1 MAIVCFR
8 NMLDPKMKRL
18 GSFLKRIQEK
28 HSSNVT
34 LIYSPRKYDYIQAI
48 SSNIDATFIIVAH
61 GSENEIYHRLKTP
74 QSTPPQIL
82 LGTHSEIFP
91 KKVIASSCG
100 SGKNLGPTMIGKGQC
115 QVYLGF
121 KSKIHF
127 DKKYPVD
134 SLASARYTMHIQEL
148 YKTVFEKILEKS
160 INEEWTFEKLSRILQ
175 WELKRESVIQAKKI
189 KISFPHSYIAN
200 DISQTIIAATNVASN
215 IVLLGNE
222 LEIVN

>member
-34 LIYSPRKYDYIQAI
+34 LIYSPRRYDYIQAI

-91 KKVIASSCG
+91 KKVIAISCG

-134 SLASARYTMHIQEL
+134 SLASAP
-148 YKTVFEKILEKS
+148 ILCIFK
-160 INEEWTFEKLSRILQ
+160 
-175 WELKRESVIQAKKI
+175 
-189 KISFPHSYIAN
+189 SYIKLYLKKYWRN
-200 DISQTIIAATNVASN
+200 QLMKNGHLKSYQEFFN
-215 IVLLGNE
+215 GN
-222 LEIVN
+222 LKGSP